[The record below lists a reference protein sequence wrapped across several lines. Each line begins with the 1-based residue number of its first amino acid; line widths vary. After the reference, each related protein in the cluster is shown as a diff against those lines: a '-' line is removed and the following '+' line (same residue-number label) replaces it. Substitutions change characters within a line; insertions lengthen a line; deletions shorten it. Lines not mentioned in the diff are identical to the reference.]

1 MIRYNSVSYNVNEGL
16 LQSTIVDVEFDKYN
30 FCWIIYPNGIQR
42 FDGATFKLIPIQPG
56 LPDNKLCRFFKTST
70 NELIIS
76 HSKGISR
83 YNAESNR
90 FIQTYTY
97 PTENRQPAQIIGEDE
112 GFIYFLTKDMD
123 IYSLTLSNFTIVQTT
138 QTGLN
143 KLTKKNA
150 PALNVSIPIFNHK
163 ISILCDNIIY
173 QWDLKNKRIVG
184 QSPEL
189 NGISTFF
196 LYQKNEDEV
205 LFYKYKGTETAI
217 EVYNYKTHNIKM
229 VADNLTEKN
238 DVGRLNIFDWNG
250 QRFITVNNRVYLVNA
265 ATLKRE
271 AEIVNFKNQPFGGE
285 HAITKVHKDN
295 FGNIYLQTISGGI
308 RKIISN
314 NYPIRFYN
322 NGVADRN
329 FCLAVLADKKNNQ
342 VLAGAIGSG
351 ILVYDT
357 LQHFIKQ
364 VKITDQYGNIATIN
378 VLLKTPSGSY
388 LAFGNGLKTVFEL
401 DADLNIKKRIFISN
415 QSTIAYS
422 GTSYFSKILKQDA
435 QGALVQTETKI
446 FRITFS
452 PLSVS
457 MYNIAMSYTMSGV
470 YFYPYI
476 ITHNNDEL
484 VFLNAEHFNTIK
496 KIPFKNTGNVRCFTL
511 DKDKKIYMGSNN
523 GIYII
528 DSTGKILSHFTKETG
543 LPDDC
548 IYSMEFDKSGYL
560 WCSTNKGIFKFK
572 DGKVLEQLKKEDGI
586 QENEFNTNVSSQT
599 PDGELYFGGVNG
611 VSSFYPDAIS
621 VNKENINLL
630 ITRILAN
637 NEAAIKDTATWNI
650 DRIVLPY
657 SKNSIAVDFIAMGGL
672 IPDQYLYQYKMKG
685 VDKEWI
691 FATSLQTIRYSLQPG
706 KYTLQLY
713 AARSFDNDAIP
724 MKELSII
731 IRPPFWKTWW
741 FLSGIGI
748 LILSTVGIFINQK
761 NKRKYEKKLQIL
773 ENERRL
779 KEERERISRDL
790 HDSLGVYANAVL
802 YNTELLEK
810 EKTTEK
816 GTTIISDLKFAS
828 KDIITSL
835 RETVWALKKE
845 SYSAADCL
853 VRIRNFVQPLTRY
866 YRHIEFKIEG
876 DAPSN
881 VFYNYSKAL
890 NIVRIVQEAI
900 ANSIKHAQSKEI
912 KIASEMSED
921 QRWKILITD
930 NGNGFDY
937 EHQKE
942 TSAGNGLANMKQRA
956 AVSEIELTC
965 ISITNKGTNI
975 NLTI

>member
-16 LQSTIVDVEFDKYN
+16 LQSTIAEIEFDKYN
-30 FCWIIYPNGIQR
+30 FCWISYPNGIQR

-56 LPDNKLCRFFKTST
+56 LPDNKFCKFFKTST

-76 HSKGISR
+76 HSKGLSR
-83 YNAESNR
+83 YDAESNR
-90 FIQTYTY
+90 FIQIYTY
-97 PTENRQPAQIIGEDE
+97 PTENIQPAKIIGEDE
-112 GFIYFLTKDMD
+112 DFIYFLTNEMD
-123 IYSLTLSNFTIVQTT
+123 IYSINLSNFSFAQIT
-138 QTGLN
+138 QTGL
-143 KLTKKNA
+143 KKIAKKIAANT
-150 PALNVSIPIFNHK
+150 NISTHIFNHK
-163 ISILCDNIIY
+163 VSILYDNTIY
-173 QWDLKNKRIVG
+173 QWDLKNKKIVG

-189 NGISTFF
+189 NRISIFF

-205 LFYKYKGTETAI
+205 LFYKYKGTETVI
-217 EVYNYKTHNIKM
+217 ESFNFKTHKIRM
-229 VADNLTEKN
+229 VANNLTRKN

-250 QRFITVNNRVYLVNA
+250 QRFTTVNNRVYQVNA
-265 ATLKRE
+265 VTLKPE
-271 AEIVNFKNQPFGGE
+271 AELVNFKNQPFGGE
-285 HAITKVHKDN
+285 NTITKVRKDN
-295 FGNIYLQTISGGI
+295 FGNIYLQTVSGGI

-322 NGVADRN
+322 NGDADRN
-329 FCLAVLADKKNNQ
+329 FCLAVLADKKNNK
-342 VLAGAIGSG
+342 VLAGAIRSG

-378 VLLKTPSGSY
+378 VLLKTPAGSY

-401 DADLNIKKRIFISN
+401 DTDLNIKKRILINN
-415 QSTIAYS
+415 QSTITYP
-422 GTSYFSKILKQDA
+422 GTSYFSKILKQDEH
-435 QGALVQTETKI
+435 GALVQTETKI

-452 PLSVS
+452 PLSVT
-457 MYNIAMSYTMSGV
+457 MYYIAMPYTMSGV
-470 YFYPYI
+470 YLHPYI

-511 DKDKKIYMGSNN
+511 DKDKLIYMGSNN

-528 DSTGKILSHFTKETG
+528 DSTGKTLSHFTKETG

-560 WCSTNKGIFKFK
+560 WCSTNKGIFKLK

-586 QENEFNTNVSSQT
+586 QENEFNTNVSAQN

-621 VNKENINLL
+621 VKKENINLL

-637 NEAAIKDTATWNI
+637 NEAAIKDTATWKI

-657 SKNSIAVDFIAMGGL
+657 SKSSIAVDYIAMGGL

-713 AARSFDNDAIP
+713 AARSFDNNAIP
-724 MKELSII
+724 LKELSII

-748 LILSTVGIFINQK
+748 LILSGVGIFINQQ
-761 NKRKYEKKLQIL
+761 NKRKYEKKLHLL

-816 GTTIISDLKFAS
+816 GTSIISDLKFAS

-845 SYSAADCL
+845 TYTAADCL

-866 YRHIEFKIEG
+866 YRHIHFQIEG
-876 DAPSN
+876 EAPADT
-881 VFYNYSKAL
+881 FYNYTKAL
-890 NIVRIVQEAI
+890 NIVRVVQEAI
-900 ANSIKHAQSKEI
+900 ANGIKHAAAFHISI
-912 KIASEMSED
+912 TSTTTSENKW
-921 QRWKILITD
+921 QILIKD
-930 NGNGFDY
+930 NGAGFDY
-937 EHQKE
+937 EQEKD
-942 TSAGNGLANMKQRA
+942 SAAGNGLANMKQRTQA
-956 AVSEIELTC
+956 SEIILNCESVL
-965 ISITNKGTNI
+965 NKGTTI
-975 NLTI
+975 TLTI